1 MKKIVLLLTA
11 VFLASGLFAQNFT
24 LPKLPYGYKD
34 LEPYIDAQT
43 MEIHY
48 SKHHQGYVTNLNK
61 AVAGTKFENQS
72 LEDHLLG
79 ISRRSDAIRNN
90 AGGHYNHSLFW
101 EILTPK
107 KNTKPSAE
115 LEEQINLYFTS
126 LDSLKKLLNQAA
138 STRFGSGWAWLIVT
152 PDKKLQVCSTGNQD
166 NPLMDINPD
175 RGIPILGIDVW
186 EHAYY
191 LKYQNK
197 RGDYLSAIWN
207 VMNWENVSARY
218 TEALKSPLLKYMEL
232 DTWNALKDFH
242 KVLSET
248 YHPAEKGNLD
258 PIKGRSSELMM
269 QAMNLKASVIPKSI
283 DNNQVRAKIDALVKE
298 TNALHKLVKKKMKDA
313 VIKAKLFEVHELF
326 HEIEEACNHL

>member
-1 MKKIVLLLTA
+1 MKKKLTLIPACLL
-11 VFLASGLFAQNFT
+11 FLGLQAQNFT
-24 LPKLPYGYKD
+24 LPKLDYDYKA
-34 LEPYIDAQT
+34 LEPHIDAQT
-43 MEIHY
+43 MEIHH
-48 SKHHQGYVTNLNK
+48 SKHHQAYVTNLNK
-61 AVAGTKFENQS
+61 AVSGTKFENQT

-79 ISRRSDAIRNN
+79 VSRRSDAIRNN

-107 KNTKPSAE
+107 KNTQLSAE
-115 LEEQINLYFTS
+115 LEAEIKNTFTS

-152 PDKKLQVCSTGNQD
+152 PDRKLQVCSTANQD

-197 RGDYLSAIWN
+197 RGDYLAAIWN
-207 VMNWENVSARY
+207 VVNWESVSAKY

-232 DTWNALKDFH
+232 DTWKALKDFH
-242 KVLSET
+242 KVLAET
-248 YHPAEKGNLD
+248 YHPAESGDLG
-258 PIKGRSSELMM
+258 PIKMYSSDLMLNALNM
-269 QAMNLKASVIPKSI
+269 KTTTIPKSI
-283 DNNQVRAKIDALVKE
+283 DSPELRAHIDALVKE
-298 TNALHKLVKKKMKDA
+298 SNALHKLVKKKMKDA
-313 VIKAKLFEVHELF
+313 VIKAKVFEVHEIF
-326 HEIEEACNHL
+326 HKIQEECK